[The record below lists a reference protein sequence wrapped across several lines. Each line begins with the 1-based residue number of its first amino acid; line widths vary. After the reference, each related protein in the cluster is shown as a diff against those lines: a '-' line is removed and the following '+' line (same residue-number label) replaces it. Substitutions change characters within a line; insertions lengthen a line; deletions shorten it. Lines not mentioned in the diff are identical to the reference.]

1 MSKNPKEIFET
12 AATVGLGTRGFTPR
26 AMAVVLQG
34 VKQTIDE
41 LRNGSENNSHTV
53 DCNTPYSLVVGEV
66 DSNKLTKSKANG
78 VEAAQILETVS
89 LIDKKGND
97 LGNVRFESGN
107 GIGVALSTR
116 HNDTIYIHGGQL
128 QTAIEKNSDDISGL
142 LEQIKALQ
150 DEVATL
156 KNIKVTK
163 KNESVTKR
171 KGTT

>member
-1 MSKNPKEIFET
+1 MSKNPKEVFEV

-34 VKQTIDE
+34 VKQAIDE
-41 LRNGSENNSHTV
+41 LSDGSENNSHTV
-53 DCNTPYSLVVGEV
+53 DCDTPYSLVVGEV
-66 DSNKLTKSKANG
+66 DSNKLPKLEADG
-78 VEAAQILETVS
+78 VGTAQVLETVS
-89 LIDKKGND
+89 LIDKKGNE

-128 QTAIEKNSDDISGL
+128 QTAIKKNSDDISGL

-150 DEVATL
+150 DEVAEL

-163 KNESVTKR
+163 KNESIAKR
-171 KGTT
+171 KSTT

>member
-1 MSKNPKEIFET
+1 MSKNPKEVFEV

-34 VKQTIDE
+34 VKQAIDE

-53 DCNTPYSLVVGEV
+53 DCDTPYSLVVGEV
-66 DSNKLTKSKANG
+66 DSNKLPKLEADG
-78 VEAAQILETVS
+78 VGTAQILETVS
-89 LIDKKGND
+89 LIDKKGNE

-116 HNDTIYIHGGQL
+116 HNDTIFIHGGQL
-128 QTAIEKNSDDISGL
+128 QNGIEKNSDDISDL

-156 KNIKVTK
+156 KNIKVTN
-163 KNESVTKR
+163 KNEFITKG
-171 KGTT
+171 KGTA